1 MNKLLVTLSAATLM
15 LAMSAVAHAEE
26 AQGMLK
32 SIDTA
37 KQTVTLDDGQV
48 FEMPANVDPAMLKV
62 GDAVKITY
70 ENQGDKKI
78 VSQIAK

>member
-1 MNKLLVTLSAATLM
+1 MNKLIVTLSAAALM
-15 LAMSAVAHAEE
+15 LAMSAVAYAEE

-62 GDAVKITY
+62 GDAVTITY

>member
-1 MNKLLVTLSAATLM
+1 
-15 LAMSAVAHAEE
+15 
-26 AQGMLK
+26 MLK

-62 GDAVKITY
+62 GDAVTITY

-78 VSQIAK
+78 VSQIYK